1 LEYTGKDDMGIVTK
15 LALGAI
21 SGTFAQTLTYPLDV
35 VRRRMQMLG
44 YGGQAVEYTS
54 ISEAFKRV
62 YTKYGLIGFYKGLI
76 PNYLKVVPVV
86 SINFVVYEYM
96 KRFLGLSSG
105 GGKEV

>member
-1 LEYTGKDDMGIVTK
+1 MGIVTK
-15 LALGAI
+15 LGLGAV
-21 SGTFAQTLTYPLDV
+21 SGTFAQTITYPLDV

-44 YGGQAVEYTS
+44 YGGQKVEYTS
-54 ISEAFKRV
+54 VLEAFRRV

-96 KRFLGLSSG
+96 KRALGLSSG